1 MHQSTKKGFQMQYL
15 FLSIMFALCIVGMV
29 LTMFGL
35 LFQTITL
42 TTTLITVLGF
52 IGLAWC
58 FGDELIQLEKRV

>member
-1 MHQSTKKGFQMQYL
+1 
-15 FLSIMFALCIVGMV
+15 VGMV

-42 TTTLITVLGF
+42 TTTLVTVLGF

-58 FGDELIQLEKRV
+58 FGDELIQLEKGI

>member
-1 MHQSTKKGFQMQYL
+1 MQYL
-15 FLSIMFALCIVGMV
+15 FLSVMFALCIVGMV

>member
-1 MHQSTKKGFQMQYL
+1 MQYL
-15 FLSIMFALCIVGMV
+15 FLSVMFALCIVGML
-29 LTMFGL
+29 LTMLGL
-35 LFQTITL
+35 LLHDITL